1 MKTMGNKFMKHT
13 SFVFIFLLSFSL
25 YGQNQDKA
33 IDFIIGSEAFQKME
47 FAYSNTKAGK
57 EYVKYL
63 FKVSENETII
73 FDIGVETDLEILA
86 TKPSNA
92 LLFTPDMWVKQA
104 DTLKENIIAGN
115 QNLRLILPVG
125 INQFRIAPVYSI
137 EWIRHQDN
145 KCEFRSS
152 DLEFILDLSRDVILA
167 SDNFLLQKISD
178 TNIGNCKAY
187 TLRKN
192 SKLQATIYKDIIW
205 TPKLGVIKES
215 FSGNQGEY
223 TLLRIQGIS
232 YNDYMANLC
241 INKMVVN
248 QNDNNQEILRSK
260 GLATSNTGERF
271 HIVEKGETF
280 FGIAKKYN
288 VLPGNLMD
296 YNQTV
301 DPNKMNVGLIIK
313 IPAEKNVPTIP
324 SGTYILQE
332 GDNIEKIA
340 LTFGITHQDISHWNP
355 EFNKK
360 VVGDIIF
367 IKAPVNDTT
376 NEGVRTKGANITVDN
391 KPKTIVKTQWW
402 ETTDGKHVVK
412 ANENV
417 SMLATAY
424 GFTEERF
431 RQMNGLLPNEKIKEG
446 QQLITVICPVPN
458 TIVAPNKVSTENQK
472 AIKVAAE
479 AETKQVE
486 NKPEENTPYFDI
498 QNGKMKS
505 LFSEPEIISPETD
518 NQKTIKGSSSQREIY
533 IVQQGDTVVGIATKF
548 NLSETKLREL
558 NKLAAGEVVI
568 PRQRIFL
575 N

>member
-1 MKTMGNKFMKHT
+1 
-13 SFVFIFLLSFSL
+13 
-25 YGQNQDKA
+25 
-33 IDFIIGSEAFQKME
+33 
-47 FAYSNTKAGK
+47 
-57 EYVKYL
+57 
-63 FKVSENETII
+63 
-73 FDIGVETDLEILA
+73 
-86 TKPSNA
+86 
-92 LLFTPDMWVKQA
+92 
-104 DTLKENIIAGN
+104 
-115 QNLRLILPVG
+115 
-125 INQFRIAPVYSI
+125 
-137 EWIRHQDN
+137 
-145 KCEFRSS
+145 
-152 DLEFILDLSRDVILA
+152 
-167 SDNFLLQKISD
+167 
-178 TNIGNCKAY
+178 
-187 TLRKN
+187 
-192 SKLQATIYKDIIW
+192 
-205 TPKLGVIKES
+205 VIKES

-260 GLATSNTGERF
+260 GLATNNTGERF

-301 DPNKMNVGLIIK
+301 DPSKMNVGLIIK

-367 IKAPVNDTT
+367 VKAPVNDAP

-458 TIVAPNKVSTENQK
+458 IIVAPNKVSTENQK

>member
-1 MKTMGNKFMKHT
+1 MGNKFMKHT

-33 IDFIIGSEAFQKME
+33 LDFIIGSGAFQKME

-73 FDIGVETDLEILA
+73 FDIGVETDREILA

-92 LLFTPDMWVKQA
+92 LLFTPDMWIKQA
-104 DTLKENIIAGN
+104 DTLKEKIIAGN

-145 KCEFRSS
+145 KCEFRST

-187 TLRKN
+187 MLRKN

-205 TPKLGVIKES
+205 SPKLGVIKES

-232 YNDYMANLC
+232 YTDYMANLC
-241 INKMVVN
+241 INKLVVN

-260 GLATSNTGERF
+260 GLATSNTSERF

-367 IKAPVNDTT
+367 IKAPVNDAT

-458 TIVAPNKVSTENQK
+458 IIVAPNKVSTENQK

-479 AETKQVE
+479 VETKQVE

-505 LFSEPEIISPETD
+505 LFSEPEIIAPETD

>member
-1 MKTMGNKFMKHT
+1 MKHT

-33 IDFIIGSEAFQKME
+33 LDFIIGSGAFQKME

-73 FDIGVETDLEILA
+73 FDIGVETDREILA

-92 LLFTPDMWVKQA
+92 LLFTPDMWIKQA
-104 DTLKENIIAGN
+104 DTLKEKIIAGN

-145 KCEFRSS
+145 KCEFRST

-205 TPKLGVIKES
+205 SPKLGVIKES

-232 YNDYMANLC
+232 YTDYMANLC
-241 INKMVVN
+241 INKLVVN

-260 GLATSNTGERF
+260 GLATSNTSERF

-367 IKAPVNDTT
+367 IKAPVNDAT

-446 QQLITVICPVPN
+446 QQLITVLCPVPN

-479 AETKQVE
+479 VETKQVE

-505 LFSEPEIISPETD
+505 LFSEPEIIAPETD

>member
-1 MKTMGNKFMKHT
+1 MKTMGNKIMNYA
-13 SFVFIFLLSFSL
+13 SFVFIFLLGFSL
-25 YGQNQDKA
+25 YGQNQHKA
-33 IDFIIGSEAFQKME
+33 LDFIVGSEAFQKME
-47 FAYSNTKAGK
+47 FAYANTKAGK

-73 FDIGVETDLEILA
+73 FDIGVETDREILT
-86 TKPSNA
+86 TKPTDAILCTAS
-92 LLFTPDMWVKQA
+92 MWIKQA
-104 DTLKENIIAGN
+104 DTLKEKIISGN
-115 QNLRLILPVG
+115 QHLRLILPIG
-125 INQFRIAPVYSI
+125 MNQYRIAPVYSI
-137 EWIRHQDN
+137 EWIKHQDN
-145 KCEFRSS
+145 KCEFRST
-152 DLEFILDLSRDVILA
+152 DLEFILDLNRDVILA
-167 SDNFLLQKISD
+167 ADNFLIQKISD

-192 SKLQATIYKDIIW
+192 SKLQANLFKDITW
-205 TPKLGVIKES
+205 SPKLGVIKES

-232 YNDYMANLC
+232 FADFMASLCNKNLV
-241 INKMVVN
+241 IN
-248 QNDNNQEILRSK
+248 QNDNNQDILRSK
-260 GLATSNTGERF
+260 GLATNSAIERI

-280 FGIAKKYN
+280 FGIAKIYN
-288 VLPGNLMD
+288 VLPGDLMD

-301 DPNKMNVGLIIK
+301 DPNKMNIGLIIK
-313 IPAEKNVPTIP
+313 IPAEKNVPSMP

-332 GDNIEKIA
+332 GDNMEKIA
-340 LTFGITHQDISHWNP
+340 LTFGITLQDINNWNP

-360 VVGDIIF
+360 VIGDIIF
-367 IKAPVNDTT
+367 VKGSINISS
-376 NEGVRTKGANITVDN
+376 NEGVRTKGADISAEN
-391 KPKTIVKTQWW
+391 KPKANVKTQWW
-402 ETTDGKHVVK
+402 ETTDGKHIVK
-412 ANENV
+412 ANETV
-417 SMLATAY
+417 SILATAY

-431 RQMNGLLPNEKIKEG
+431 RQMNGLFPNEKIKEG

-458 TIVAPNKVSTENQK
+458 TPSSIQSKVNTEEIKPLKVNTSENKPT
-472 AIKVAAE
+472 
-479 AETKQVE
+479 E

-505 LFSEPEIISPETD
+505 LFSEPEIIAPEID
-518 NQKTIKGSSSQREIY
+518 NQKTIKGASSQREIY

>member
-33 IDFIIGSEAFQKME
+33 LDFIIGSEAFQKME

-104 DTLKENIIAGN
+104 DSLKENIIAGN

-137 EWIRHQDN
+137 EWIRHQNN

-367 IKAPVNDTT
+367 IKAPVNDAT

-446 QQLITVICPVPN
+446 QQLITFICPVPN
-458 TIVAPNKVSTENQK
+458 TIVAPNKVFTENQK